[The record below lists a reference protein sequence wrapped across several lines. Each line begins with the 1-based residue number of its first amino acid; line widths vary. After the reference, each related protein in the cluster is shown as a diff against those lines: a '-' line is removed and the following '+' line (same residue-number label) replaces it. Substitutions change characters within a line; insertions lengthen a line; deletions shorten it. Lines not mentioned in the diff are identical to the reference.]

1 LRFSVELYFINRIF
15 LFLSLFPY
23 NIKDDV
29 YNGKRKLAIISSDQE
44 HTEKSK
50 GNSRENVIPCETDY
64 DKCFENSI
72 RPKTFEDYVGQ
83 TQLKETLKIS
93 LDAAKYRQ
101 ESLDH
106 LLLYGP
112 PGLGKTTLAGVIANE
127 MGVNVKITSAPA
139 LERPRDLI
147 GILMT
152 VKSGEVLFID
162 EIHRLNKV
170 AEEILYPAMEDFSI
184 DRTTGKGQ
192 STKTLRVPIPK
203 FTLIG
208 ATTKAGALSGPLR
221 DRFGIIHRLEFYNKE
236 ELAFVIKRTAS
247 IINAEITEEG
257 ANTIASRSRGT
268 PRIANRLLK
277 RVRDYATV
285 KSDGIIT
292 DDIAVKSLEL
302 LKVDHYGLDTTDRDL
317 LRLIIEKYDGGPVG
331 IDTLCAALGE
341 DIRTIEDVY
350 EPYLLQSGFIQRTP
364 RGRKVSPAGYKHLGC
379 KIPSAQQNL
388 F

>member
-1 LRFSVELYFINRIF
+1 M
-15 LFLSLFPY
+15 
-23 NIKDDV
+23 
-29 YNGKRKLAIISSDQE
+29 AIISSDKE
-44 HTEKSK
+44 NKRTKSK
-50 GNSRENVIPCETDY
+50 EDYRENVAPSETDY
-64 DKCFENSI
+64 DRCFENTI
-72 RPKTFEDYVGQ
+72 RPQTFNDYIGQ
-83 TQLKETLKIS
+83 SQLKETLKIS
-93 LDAAKYRQ
+93 LDAAKQRQ

-152 VKSGEVLFID
+152 IKSGEVLFID

-170 AEEILYPAMEDFSI
+170 AEEILYPAMEDYSI

-221 DRFGIIHRLEFYNKE
+221 DRFGIIHRLEFYNHE
-236 ELAFVIKRTAS
+236 ELSFVIKRTAS
-247 IINAEITEEG
+247 IVGAQITEDG
-257 ANTIASRSRGT
+257 ALTIASRSRGT

-292 DDIAVKSLEL
+292 KEIAVKSLNL
-302 LKVDHYGLDTTDRDL
+302 LKVDDHGLDTTDRDL

-350 EPYLLQSGFIQRTP
+350 EPFLLQSGFIQRTS
-364 RGRKVSPAGYKHLGC
+364 RGRKVSPAGYKHLGF
-379 KIPSAQQNL
+379 KVPSSQQSL